1 MKEKV
6 VRLAN
11 ILLENE
17 KIEKQD
23 VEKIIME

>member
-6 VRLAN
+6 VSLAN